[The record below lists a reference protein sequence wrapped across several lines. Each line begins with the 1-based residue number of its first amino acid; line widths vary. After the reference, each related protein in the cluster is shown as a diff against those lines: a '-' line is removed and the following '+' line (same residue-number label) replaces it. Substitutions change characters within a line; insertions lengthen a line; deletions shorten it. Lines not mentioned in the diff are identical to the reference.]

1 MGSKVIS
8 AGVTTRVLAIID
20 SFSPETEEGVTA
32 HTVIQRSGLP
42 ASTVYRLL
50 LEFEELGLVYRTADK
65 RIHPNF
71 SFERRLTFD
80 NIAPANLDTACQR
93 ISDTLQSA
101 AEIIMLR
108 GANLLWHVVKQH
120 PGQAIRLRAHSGYA
134 RAPYEL
140 DSITRL
146 ALAHCPIAFIEKHWD
161 VTAFFDVG
169 VAHRPVA
176 WQDVCR
182 TLQAIDR
189 DDMQFDL
196 EGNAKGI
203 RRFCVAVRDG
213 QRIACI
219 LTVAEA
225 ATPLRDE
232 RAHIE
237 RIREILF
244 DQRTWIEKTGRTV
257 SDQGGELPVGEIG
270 AA

>member
-1 MGSKVIS
+1 MVS
-8 AGVTTRVLAIID
+8 AGITARVLAIIE
-20 SFSPETEEGVTA
+20 SFSPGTDEGLT
-32 HTVIQRSGLP
+32 TQTIIQRSGLP

-50 LEFEELGLVYRTADK
+50 IEFEDLGLVYRTADK
-65 RIHPNF
+65 RMHPNF
-71 SFERRLTFD
+71 GFERRLSFE
-80 NIAPANLDTACQR
+80 NIAPENLDTACQR
-93 ISDTLQSA
+93 ISDTLRSA
-101 AEIIMLR
+101 AEIIALR

-146 ALAHCPIAFIEKHWD
+146 ALAYCPITFVEKHWD

-169 VAHRPVA
+169 VKHTPIA
-176 WQDVCR
+176 WNDVR
-182 TLQAIDR
+182 ETLEAVDR

-196 EGNAKGI
+196 EGNAKGV

-213 QRIACI
+213 PRIACL

-225 ATPLRDE
+225 ATPLRDAS
-232 RAHIE
+232 AHIA
-237 RIREILF
+237 RIRDILF
-244 DQRTWIEKTGRTV
+244 EQRRWVEAAGPAV
-257 SDQGGELPVGEIG
+257 CGHDEEFEAGEIG